1 VTDDLRTRLLA
12 LLGRKFLIAAF
23 IVLAATALRALNL
36 LDQAG
41 MLTAWGSAMGLFGL
55 ANVSQKA
62 VTKTNNSTSKE
73 AS

>member
-1 VTDDLRTRLLA
+1 MTDDLRTRLLA